1 MGNPRNLGDPAVS
14 VISTVVGEAT
24 AQITPAQGRRPT
36 PLGANNRHGTVPPKR
51 TIRKRGGMGG
61 RKSEQLGVAVKAG
74 NRSEGPA
81 GAKGLPNYGPVGAKD
96 VGNTKSHKRLK

>member
-1 MGNPRNLGDPAVS
+1 
-14 VISTVVGEAT
+14 
-24 AQITPAQGRRPT
+24 
-36 PLGANNRHGTVPPKR
+36 
-51 TIRKRGGMGG
+51 MGG